1 MTFSGSINLHGYQGV
16 PSNKVKVGT
25 IKRAKGLEF
34 KLVMLPWSTAAHSH
48 FDDERTARD
57 LRERYV
63 AATRARDV
71 LWIASQGA
79 THLPGPDTLKQFG
92 VRIHDE

>member
-34 KLVMLPWSTAAHSH
+34 KLVMLPWSTDARST
-48 FDDERTARD
+48 DDERVARD

-63 AATRARDV
+63 SATRARMRCGSHLSDV
-71 LWIASQGA
+71 TNSPMARDAQQQSEPEA
-79 THLPGPDTLKQFG
+79 T
-92 VRIHDE
+92 